1 MKSRLILLLLALLGM
16 GACGGESLDEYGSPM
31 ADFEIKG
38 NVTDPQGNP
47 VPNIR
52 VAETGDY
59 GNFNETRSDSKGYY
73 TTEWKGGYSRGTYTF
88 SFTDTDGALNG
99 GDFTERIVEVTFK
112 NADLISPGSGWYESV
127 YSKTIDVTLT
137 PKEDE

>member
-16 GACGGESLDEYGSPM
+16 GACGGESLDEYGSPT

-52 VAETGDY
+52 VAETGAY
-59 GNFNETRSDSKGYY
+59 GNFNETRSDSKGFY

-88 SFTDTDGALNG
+88 SFTDTDG
-99 GDFTERIVEVTFK
+99 R
-112 NADLISPGSGWYESV
+112 
-127 YSKTIDVTLT
+127 
-137 PKEDE
+137 

>member
-1 MKSRLILLLLALLGM
+1 M
-16 GACGGESLDEYGSPM
+16 GACGGESLDEYGSPT

-52 VAETGDY
+52 VAETGAY

-73 TTEWKGGYSRGTYTF
+73 TTEWKGGYSRGPYTF
-88 SFTDTDGALNG
+88 SFTDTDGPLNG
-99 GDFTERIVEVTFK
+99 GDFAERIVEVTFK
-112 NADLISPGSGWYESV
+112 NADLISPGSGWYEGV

-137 PKEDE
+137 PKEDD